1 MDKNTLKTSFGKW
14 ITPINTK
21 KLLEQVENSKQ
32 DYYTKK
38 LTTESYIKL
47 MLLAQL
53 QGFESLEAM
62 SDALIDDGLQKV
74 LGFESI
80 SKSQLSRKNNEV
92 NLAILSRIFVELVC
106 GIEGVHFKDGTYMH
120 LKI

>member
-14 ITPINTK
+14 IAPINTK
-21 KLLEQVENSKQ
+21 NILKQIENCKQ

-38 LTTESYIKL
+38 LTTVACIKI

-53 QGFESLEAM
+53 KGFESLKDM
-62 SDALIDDGLQKV
+62 SDALINDGLQKA

-80 SKSQLSRKNNEV
+80 SKSQLSRKNNGV
-92 NLAILSRIFVELVC
+92 NPDILSRIFLELA
-106 GIEGVHFKDGTYMH
+106 GQIKGSTSMEGARH
-120 LKI
+120 